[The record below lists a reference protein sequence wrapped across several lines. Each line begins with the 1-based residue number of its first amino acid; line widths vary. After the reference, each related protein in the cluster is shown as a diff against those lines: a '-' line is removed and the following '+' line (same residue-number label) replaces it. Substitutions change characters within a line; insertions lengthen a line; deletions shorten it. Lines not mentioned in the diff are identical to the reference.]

1 MHDADQACYVAKDLG
16 RGCAYTHSEAEASL
30 TSRLGEKLQRK
41 DIDDALAEER
51 FLLLYQPIVALDTDQ
66 TLVHRRVEVLLR
78 MLDENNQII
87 TPGAFLPAASRFGL
101 VTQIDRWVIHRVLR
115 AYAHVFVQNPDLVVG
130 LNLSASSIADESL
143 ADHLAQMLDDS
154 VVKPGQVCFEM
165 SEASFSHNLANASR
179 LIERLH
185 AMGCQVAIDNFGS
198 GLANFS
204 ALKDLSLDFI
214 KIEGQLI
221 RDIGS
226 DDVDLTMV
234 TAINQ
239 MAHLLNIRT
248 IAENLDNELVLP
260 KLKSIGI
267 DYAQGYY
274 LSDLQPLDNLGSS
287 VADHSAVE
295 FQLV

>member
-1 MHDADQACYVAKDLG
+1 
-16 RGCAYTHSEAEASL
+16 
-30 TSRLGEKLQRK
+30 
-41 DIDDALAEER
+41 
-51 FLLLYQPIVALDTDQ
+51 VALDSDQ
-66 TLVHRRVEVLLR
+66 TLLHRRVEVLLR
-78 MLDENNQII
+78 MLDKENQVI

-101 VTQIDRWVIHRVLR
+101 MTQIDRWVVKRVLGT
-115 AYAHVFVQNPDLVVG
+115 YAHVFMQNPDLVVG
-130 LNLSASSIADESL
+130 LNLSASSVADESMG
-143 ADHLAQMLDDS
+143 DHLSQLFDNS
-154 VVKPGQVCFEM
+154 VVNPEQVCFEM

-179 LIERLH
+179 LIKSLH
-185 AMGCQVAIDNFGS
+185 DLGCQVAIDNFGS

-239 MAHLLNIRT
+239 MAHLLKIRT
-248 IAENLDNELVLP
+248 IAENMDNEVVLAR
-260 KLKSIGI
+260 LKSIGV

-274 LSDLQPLDNLGSS
+274 LGDLQPLDNLGSS
-287 VADHSAVE
+287 VVE
-295 FQLV
+295 YSGLDFQMS

>member
-1 MHDADQACYVAKDLG
+1 
-16 RGCAYTHSEAEASL
+16 
-30 TSRLGEKLQRK
+30 
-41 DIDDALAEER
+41 
-51 FLLLYQPIVALDTDQ
+51 
-66 TLVHRRVEVLLR
+66 
-78 MLDENNQII
+78 
-87 TPGAFLPAASRFGL
+87 
-101 VTQIDRWVIHRVLR
+101 
-115 AYAHVFVQNPDLVVG
+115 
-130 LNLSASSIADESL
+130 
-143 ADHLAQMLDDS
+143 
-154 VVKPGQVCFEM
+154 M
-165 SEASFSHNLANASR
+165 SEASFGQNQANASS

-198 GLANFS
+198 GLGNFA

-260 KLKSIGI
+260 KLKLIGI
-267 DYAQGYY
+267 DYAQGFY
-274 LSDLQPLDNLGSS
+274 LGDLQPLDNLGSS
-287 VADHSAVE
+287 VADHSVVE
-295 FQLV
+295 FQLD